1 MLVNIEVGLGNFCD
15 NKKVWWNLCRYS
27 FKTGSKTGS
36 MSSKKHHQQTT
47 VSIGRIAAY
56 SDR

>member
-1 MLVNIEVGLGNFCD
+1 MLVNIEVWQGNFATI
-15 NKKVWWNLCRYS
+15 KVWWNLCRYS

-36 MSSKKHHQQTT
+36 MSSKEHCQQTA
-47 VSIGRIAAY
+47 VSIGGIAAY

>member
-1 MLVNIEVGLGNFCD
+1 MLVNIEVWQGNFAAI
-15 NKKVWWNLCRYS
+15 KVWWNLCRYS

-36 MSSKKHHQQTT
+36 MGSKEHCQQMA
-47 VSIGRIAAY
+47 VSNGGIAAY